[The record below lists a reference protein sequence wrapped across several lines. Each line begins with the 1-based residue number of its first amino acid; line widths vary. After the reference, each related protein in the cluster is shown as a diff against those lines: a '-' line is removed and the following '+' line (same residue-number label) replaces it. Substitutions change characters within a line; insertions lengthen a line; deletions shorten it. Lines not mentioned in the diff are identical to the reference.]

1 MNSRSLN
8 IIIKGKY
15 AIPAYISVSL
25 ILSFLS
31 YKLSFSPETGE
42 RSGILFSSF
51 GVFLEKNI
59 PLSFIINVL
68 CTIGCGLLLLYLDK
82 TFSLIRQHTSLP
94 LFFFLLFSVSN
105 VPQNL
110 HFGNGIV
117 LALLFIVC
125 LFLLYVSYQTSDAPK
140 AAFSISFL
148 LTSCSLFCSSISLYI
163 PLFLLGFYQMR
174 ALSLRT
180 VIAFI
185 LGIFTPFW
193 IILGSGIVVY
203 SEMHLMKAFSFSFS
217 LPDIHHNILES
228 SIIILT
234 VLLGLF
240 SGISNLYH
248 IYNDKIQ
255 TRAYNGFINII
266 SVFTSLF
273 LLIDYQHYGD
283 YWPILAACV
292 SLQASHAFT
301 NIRNKQASI
310 IFYIILTCYLLPYL
324 WNLFRN

>member
-1 MNSRSLN
+1 MNDKSLN
-8 IIIKGKY
+8 IIINGKY
-15 AIPAYISVSL
+15 AIPVYISVSL

-31 YKLSFSPETGE
+31 YKLGFLPETEG

-51 GVFLEKNI
+51 GDFLKKNI

-68 CTIGCGLLLLYLDK
+68 VTTGCGLLLLYLNK

-94 LFFFLLFSVSN
+94 LFFFLLFSISN

-110 HFGNGIV
+110 HLGNGIV
-117 LALLFIVC
+117 LALFFIAS
-125 LFLLYVSYQTSDAPK
+125 LFLLYISYQTSDAPQ
-140 AAFSISFL
+140 AAFSILFL
-148 LTSCSLFCSSISLYI
+148 LTLCSLFCSSISLYI

-193 IILGSGIVVY
+193 IILGSGIASY
-203 SEMHLMKAFSFSFS
+203 SETHLIKAFFFSFN
-217 LPDIHHNILES
+217 LPDIRYNIPEN

-234 VLLGLF
+234 ILLGFF

-292 SLQASHAFT
+292 SLQASHFFT
-301 NIRNKQASI
+301 NIKSKRASI
-310 IFYIILTCYLLPYL
+310 IFYILVICYLLPYL